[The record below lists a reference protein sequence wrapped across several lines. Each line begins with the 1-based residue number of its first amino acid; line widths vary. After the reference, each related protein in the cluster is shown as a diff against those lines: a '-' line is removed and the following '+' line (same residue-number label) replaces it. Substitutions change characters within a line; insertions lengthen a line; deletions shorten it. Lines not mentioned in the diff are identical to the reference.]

1 MKNVHTELKGDK
13 LLITVDVSKAA
24 MEAAEASSSGKS
36 KVVASTKGFTGIG
49 PVKLS
54 LNVIA

>member
-13 LLITVDVSKAA
+13 LTITVDVSKAA
-24 MEAAEASSSGKS
+24 LEAAEASSSGKS